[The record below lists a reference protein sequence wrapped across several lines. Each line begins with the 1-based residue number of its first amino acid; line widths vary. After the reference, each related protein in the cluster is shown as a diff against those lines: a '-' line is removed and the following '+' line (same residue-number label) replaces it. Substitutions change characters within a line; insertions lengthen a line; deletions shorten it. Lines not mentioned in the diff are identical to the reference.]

1 MSNFKKGKTEIYLT
15 KEIGQKFRDLKKSL
29 KMRDNSSLLDML
41 IEDFYKHNQ
50 TELEIFLEKKR
61 KESFDTERKNQQEKI
76 FLECDETTRFYL
88 IPIKLIPYL
97 QNCTWSFKK
106 KNNIYFKTKT
116 KKERKK
122 IYVSSFMQ
130 QNNISKLDVLLASR
144 VFLSGM
150 GYTEYKDIF
159 SQLFHFDFLISSSSF
174 FRIQKTFII
183 PSIKRVFFAEQEKIL
198 EQLRQKEEL
207 CVLTDGRFSRP
218 QRKKGPAHYCTDV
231 VIEEE
236 TEFVVA
242 IDTMSQQEVQG
253 SCGNIETQLFLRMM
267 GSYPLNS
274 LDITDVVSDEN
285 LSMLKRVPEKYP
297 DIRLSTCIGHK
308 ATSLGKKWKCMCN
321 EKSPIDSQNITDKR
335 KKYNY
340 RYKSLLFLSEKIKK
354 HFKISCYLAKD
365 AEDFYRRW
373 ENFIEHM
380 CGNHSVCC
388 ELNPNSKC
396 CQIGQEHPPKINEE
410 EKKLC
415 YELFKKLK
423 KKVLKN
429 IENFITA
436 KQTSIVECFNSTL
449 NRFCPK
455 RKFYQLDNFKV
466 RTYIT
471 ALVWNFKKKFPFS
484 TSLSIYNQIT
494 NIILSSSNKYNWE
507 KSQRCLS
514 DGFEER
520 ENDYLLFANFLK
532 KVKK

>member
-1 MSNFKKGKTEIYLT
+1 
-15 KEIGQKFRDLKKSL
+15 
-29 KMRDNSSLLDML
+29 
-41 IEDFYKHNQ
+41 
-50 TELEIFLEKKR
+50 
-61 KESFDTERKNQQEKI
+61 
-76 FLECDETTRFYL
+76 
-88 IPIKLIPYL
+88 
-97 QNCTWSFKK
+97 
-106 KNNIYFKTKT
+106 
-116 KKERKK
+116 
-122 IYVSSFMQ
+122 MQ

-183 PSIKRVFFAEQEKIL
+183 PSIKRVIFAEQEKIL

-285 LSMLKRVPEKYP
+285 LSMLKR
-297 DIRLSTCIGHK
+297 
-308 ATSLGKKWKCMCN
+308 
-321 EKSPIDSQNITDKR
+321 
-335 KKYNY
+335 
-340 RYKSLLFLSEKIKK
+340 
-354 HFKISCYLAKD
+354 D

-380 CGNHSVCC
+380 GGNHTVCK

-455 RKFYQLDNFKV
+455 RKFYQLDTFKV

-471 ALVWNFKKKFPFS
+471 VLVWNFKKKFPFS

-494 NIILSSSNKYNWE
+494 KIILSSSIKYNRE
-507 KSQRCLS
+507 KSQRCIS